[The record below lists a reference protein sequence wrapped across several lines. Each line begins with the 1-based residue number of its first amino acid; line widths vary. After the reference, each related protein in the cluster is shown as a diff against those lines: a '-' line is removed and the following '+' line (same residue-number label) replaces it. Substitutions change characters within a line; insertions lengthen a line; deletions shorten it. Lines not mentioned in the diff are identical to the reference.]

1 MTDFTEQLELQF
13 LSDELDVAITDHGEN
28 PRLEEIYETPQA
40 PTKPAIGLT
49 CNQSCHS
56 VVPTLDDL
64 SSNSSPWSVT
74 LKVMP
79 LPACFVQAVNMP
91 DGAEV

>member
-1 MTDFTEQLELQF
+1 MTVFTEQLELQF
-13 LSDELDVAITDHGEN
+13 LSDELDIAITDLGEN
-28 PRLEEIYETPQA
+28 PRLEYEEIYETPQA

-64 SSNSSPWSVT
+64 SSNSSPWSDLFD
-74 LKVMP
+74 LKCRGYFKGRIEAN
-79 LPACFVQAVNMP
+79 AC
-91 DGAEV
+91 